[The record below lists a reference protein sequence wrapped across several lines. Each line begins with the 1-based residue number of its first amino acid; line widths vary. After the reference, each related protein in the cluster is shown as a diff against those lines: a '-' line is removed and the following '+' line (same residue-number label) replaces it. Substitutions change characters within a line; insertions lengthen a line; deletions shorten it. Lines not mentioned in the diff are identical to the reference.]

1 MVQGDGNWDDRNCTT
16 QLALVCTRPRG
27 SAQLNRWIGLSDRG
41 NPNTFEWSDGSY
53 VYWTNWGPG
62 YPSTHGG
69 LDDVC
74 VYMDSITGGWVHTAC
89 HEPMPSVCKT
99 NQEITD
105 IPPDHE
111 GCDADQIA
119 QYYQLSTNH
128 SPPGSRSRGKLSGL
142 RRSPRGLAGC
152 L

>member
-89 HEPMPSVCKT
+89 HEPMASVCKT

-119 QYYQLSTNH
+119 YRGSCYQVGCGWTADILGCDWCTADNT
-128 SPPGSRSRGKLSGL
+128 GL
-142 RRSPRGLAGC
+142 
-152 L
+152 